1 MRITRLLGALLLA
14 CLGAGAASGQTFPS
28 QPVRMVI
35 PFPPGGPVDTFG
47 RILARGLS
55 DQLRQPVVLD
65 HRAGAGGVIGMD
77 AVAKAAPDG
86 LTIGIGGPGALAVA
100 PSLMA
105 RMPYDPLRDF
115 TLIAQAVG
123 VPELLVVSPGV
134 PARDVASLVALARR
148 QPGTINFASAGS
160 GTFPHLAGE
169 LFKMRAGIDI
179 QHVPYRGAAPAMADL
194 MTGRVQMMFA
204 DAPVVLQQ
212 IRAGSLVALAV
223 ASRARFA
230 GLPDL
235 PTLAEAGLP
244 GVEADSWYAMVA
256 PAGLPADRLAILHR
270 ALLATLADAETQR
283 LLAEQGG
290 HGIGDTSDAFAT
302 HLRAEIAKWGEVVRT
317 AGVRME

>member
-1 MRITRLLGALLLA
+1 MLLDHQS
-14 CLGAGAASGQTFPS
+14 AGGVCQG
-28 QPVRMVI
+28 V
-35 PFPPGGPVDTFG
+35 
-47 RILARGLS
+47 
-55 DQLRQPVVLD
+55 RQPVVLD

-212 IRAGSLVALAV
+212 VRAGSLVALAV